1 MNINNGLRKS
11 STLSIN
17 KCMQFD
23 DLFQKL
29 MEAPATAPV
38 RTPSPVRTPAPARPT
53 PAKPGRPSW
62 LPDPGTKTR
71 PKALM
76 RDEEN
81 EDVGVDPSIEE
92 HDKKVLRKRTERRR
106 HFLK

>member
-1 MNINNGLRKS
+1 
-11 STLSIN
+11 
-17 KCMQFD
+17 MQFD

-29 MEAPATAPV
+29 MEAPAVAPAPT
-38 RTPSPVRTPAPARPT
+38 RTPSPVRTPARPT
-53 PAKPGRPSW
+53 PAKPSRPSW

-71 PKALM
+71 PKALV

-81 EDVGVDPSIEE
+81 EDVGIDAGIEQ
-92 HDKKVLRKRTERRR
+92 HDKKVLQKRFERRR

>member
-1 MNINNGLRKS
+1 
-11 STLSIN
+11 
-17 KCMQFD
+17 MQFD

-53 PAKPGRPSW
+53 PAKPSRPSW

-81 EDVGVDPSIEE
+81 EDVSIDAGIEQ
-92 HDKKVLRKRTERRR
+92 HDKKVLQKRLERRR
-106 HFLK
+106 NFLK